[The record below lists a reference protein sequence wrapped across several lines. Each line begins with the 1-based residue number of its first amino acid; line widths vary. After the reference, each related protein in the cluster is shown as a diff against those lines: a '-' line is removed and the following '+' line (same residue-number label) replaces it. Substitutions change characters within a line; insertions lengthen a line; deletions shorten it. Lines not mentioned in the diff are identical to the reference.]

1 MTDPHA
7 PLARA
12 RTALQRN
19 DVRAAMSAN
28 REALEAAGTK
38 ALAYLTDLVDTGDA
52 REQQEASRAIMAA
65 LIRMWALPLVND
77 AAPQLAAGMD
87 LTREQRI
94 EVLRQCLRAPDD
106 ELTEA
111 LRAEGWER

>member
-19 DVRAAMSAN
+19 DVRAAMAAN
-28 REALEAAGTK
+28 REALEAAGTR
-38 ALAYLTDLVDTGDA
+38 AVGLLTDIMDTGEP
-52 REQQEASRAIMAA
+52 REQSEAARAILSAQ
-65 LIRMWALPLVND
+65 IRMWALPLVND

-106 ELTEA
+106 ELAEA